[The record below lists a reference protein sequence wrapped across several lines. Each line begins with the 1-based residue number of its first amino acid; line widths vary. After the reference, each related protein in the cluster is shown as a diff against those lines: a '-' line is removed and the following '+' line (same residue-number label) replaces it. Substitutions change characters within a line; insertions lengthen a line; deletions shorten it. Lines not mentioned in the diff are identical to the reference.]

1 MREYERQEKTV
12 YTNDL
17 HEALLN
23 KNGPAIWKCWRSKC
37 ECEKRQDLQIDGTS
51 STEEII
57 DKFVEYF
64 KQIGTI

>member
-1 MREYERQEKTV
+1 MSMNGKKKTV

-23 KNGPAIWKCWRSKC
+23 KNGPAFWKCWRSKF
-37 ECEKRQDLQIDGTS
+37 ECEKRQDFQIDGTS

-57 DKFVEYF
+57 ENLLNILSRLVA
-64 KQIGTI
+64 I